1 MRELITRAAVRLQT
15 FQRRE
20 EGVTVM
26 EYGVTVALVS
36 LVVAAA
42 LATMGGEVMTAI
54 GDKIDAALGVT
65 VG

>member
-1 MRELITRAAVRLQT
+1 MRDFILRTAARLHS
-15 FQRRE
+15 FSRRD

-42 LATMGGEVMTAI
+42 LAIMGQTVMDAI
-54 GDKIDAALGVT
+54 EAAIIAAL
-65 VG
+65 

>member
-1 MRELITRAAVRLQT
+1 MRELIVRAALRLHT
-15 FQRRE
+15 FGKRE

-42 LATMGGEVMTAI
+42 LATVGGNVMTAI
-54 GDKIDAALGVT
+54 EDAIMAALPA
-65 VG
+65 